1 MSDTRERK
9 DDQENPVERRR
20 RMISLYIVHFCM
32 MVFSLGYS
40 IVLTGVLPYLRRLT
54 SLEEG
59 PLLELFGWMVAIN
72 PIGQFLF
79 SPFVGWLSSKIGSIR
94 ITCIVTCLLYILGN
108 VIYSCLSLIPDTQN
122 GWYRAGVMLFGRLL
136 VGIGTSNQAPIRA
149 YISAA
154 TYNHERN
161 LHISILSL
169 FQTVGFMIG
178 PALQAAL
185 VPLGCSDDYH
195 TGVLRLDMYTV
206 TGWIS
211 AGLCILSMIT
221 FMPGIFTEHSVAE
234 KEAAQINEES
244 ETKTDI
250 MSLKP
255 DLPPV
260 FALVFGFFVFQFNF
274 ILLETIGTPL
284 CMQQLE
290 WEESDAIRNLGIIMS
305 VGAVGS
311 VICYGSVPLVT
322 KKFDE
327 RIIYVVCGMFPLF
340 LARILILP
348 IIGFPT
354 PTIIGE
360 ENSTTTASPNL
371 TMFGNSF
378 YEEDSQKW
386 RLSEKFDYY
395 GVRNIDCDESVD
407 SQDPGCPFDWC
418 EYTPAITAVQFY
430 IHYAMS
436 SLAFP
441 YCTAIC
447 QAVLSKV
454 LGPRPQGLWMGIL
467 TSAGSLA
474 RIAGPIFVSEIY
486 KELGTYWTYGI
497 CAFSVLLSILC
508 TVVTYKRMVPMET
521 RINPDHDANKE
532 FEENS
537 RL

>member
-1 MSDTRERK
+1 MSDTKARSHEEE
-9 DDQENPVERRR
+9 DVGERRR

-54 SLEEG
+54 NFDEG
-59 PLLELFGWMVAIN
+59 VLLELFGWMVAIN

-79 SPFVGWLSSKIGSIR
+79 SPLLGWLSSKIGSIR
-94 ITCIVTCLLYILGN
+94 ITCIVTCLLYIIGN
-108 VIYSCLSLIPDTQN
+108 IIYSCLSLIPDSSN

-154 TYNHERN
+154 TFNHERN

-221 FMPGIFTEHSVAE
+221 FLPGIFTEHSVAE

-244 ETKTDI
+244 ENKTDI
-250 MSLKP
+250 WTLKP

-260 FALVFGFFVFQFNF
+260 FVLVFGFFVFQFNF

-290 WEESDAIRNLGIIMS
+290 WEESIAIRNLGIIMS
-305 VGAVGS
+305 VGAVAS

-327 RIIYVVCGMFPLF
+327 RIIYIVCGMFPLF
-340 LARILILP
+340 LARIFILP
-348 IIGFPT
+348 IIGYPT
-354 PTIIGE
+354 PTIIGGE
-360 ENSTTTASPNL
+360 ENSTITPSPNMS
-371 TMFGNSF
+371 MF
-378 YEEDSQKW
+378 EDDSRKW

-430 IHYAMS
+430 IHYAIS
-436 SLAFP
+436 SCAFP

-447 QAVLSKV
+447 QAILSKV

-486 KELGTYWTYGI
+486 KEFGTYWTYGL
-497 CAFSVLLSILC
+497 CCMSLVLTMVASMI
-508 TVVTYKRMVPMET
+508 TYKRMVPMET
-521 RINPDHDANKE
+521 RIKNDNDANYE
-532 FEENS
+532 EEENS